1 MVAGVKAEAGMAATV
16 GVIGLGIMGGS
27 IAANLVKAGFDV
39 AGYDV
44 LADKVAAHAG
54 RGGRAARS
62 VAEVARDT
70 EIMITSLPAVG
81 ALDRVTAEL
90 AAAPR
95 RAAVVIECSTFPIA
109 DKQRAH
115 DALTP
120 AGIALLDCPLSGTGA
135 QAVTKDL
142 VVYASGGRA
151 AYERCLAVFD
161 GFARANYFLGA
172 FGNGSKMK
180 FVANL
185 LVSIHNVAT
194 AEAFTLGMKA
204 GLDPQQILEVVGA
217 GAGVSRVF
225 QLRGPMMAAGR
236 YDDASMKLEVWQ
248 KDLAV
253 IGAFAAGLGCP
264 TPLFSAALPVYAA
277 AMAQGRALEDTAAV
291 CAVLEEMARVE
302 RPTRA

>member
-1 MVAGVKAEAGMAATV
+1 MATHL

-44 LADKVAAHAG
+44 LTDMIAAHTG
-54 RGGRAARS
+54 RGGRAAGS
-62 VAEVARDT
+62 VAEVARHADVVV
-70 EIMITSLPAVG
+70 TSLPSVS
-81 ALDRVTAEL
+81 ALERVTDDL
-90 AAAPR
+90 VAAPR
-95 RAAVVIECSTFPIA
+95 RDLIVVECSTFPIE

-115 DALTP
+115 DRLAP
-120 AGIALLDCPLSGTGA
+120 VGIMMLDCPLSGTGS

-142 VVYASGGRA
+142 VVYASGARA
-151 AYERCLAVFD
+151 AYDRCTAVFD

-225 QLRGPMMAAGR
+225 QLRAPMMVADR
-236 YDDASMKLEVWQ
+236 YDEATMKLDVWQ
-248 KDLAV
+248 KDLSI
-253 IGAFAAGLGCP
+253 IGAFAAHLGCP
-264 TPLFSAALPVYAA
+264 TPLFSAALPIYAA
-277 AMAQGRALEDTAAV
+277 AIAQGRAREDTAAV

-302 RPTRA
+302 RPKPR

>member
-1 MVAGVKAEAGMAATV
+1 MAAKL

-27 IAANLVKAGFDV
+27 ISANLVKAGFAV

-44 LADKVAAHAG
+44 LEDKVAAHAA
-54 RGGRAARS
+54 RGGQAARS
-62 VAEVARDT
+62 VAELAAQADIIV
-70 EIMITSLPAVG
+70 TSLPAVA
-81 ALDRVTAEL
+81 ALDQVV
-90 AAAPR
+90 AALR
-95 RAAVVIECSTFPIA
+95 SAARKDMVVIECSTFPIE

-115 DALTP
+115 DALAQ

-142 VVYASGGRA
+142 VVYASGARA
-151 AYERCLAVFD
+151 AYERCAGVFD
-161 GFARANYFLGA
+161 GFARATYFLGA

-225 QLRGPMMAAGR
+225 QLRGPMMVTGK
-236 YDDASMKLEVWQ
+236 YDDASMKIDVWQ
-248 KDLAV
+248 KDVKV
-253 IGAFAAGLGCP
+253 IGEFAAKLGCP
-264 TPLFSAALPVYAA
+264 TPLFAAAQPIYAA
-277 AMAQGRALEDTAAV
+277 AMAQGHALEDTAAV
-291 CAVLEEMARVE
+291 CAVLEEMARVK
-302 RPTRA
+302 RPASA

>member
-1 MVAGVKAEAGMAATV
+1 MAAKL

-27 IAANLVKAGFDV
+27 IAGNLVKAGFAV

-44 LADKVAAHAG
+44 LADKVAAHEA
-54 RGGRAARS
+54 RGGLAVRS
-62 VAEVARDT
+62 
-70 EIMITSLPAVG
+70 I
-81 ALDRVTAEL
+81 AEL
-90 AAAPR
+90 AAHADTIVTSLPSIAALDQVTEAL
-95 RAAVVIECSTFPIA
+95 RAAARKDTIVIECSTFPIE

-115 DALTP
+115 DALAQ
-120 AGIALLDCPLSGTGA
+120 AGIALMDCPLSGTGA

-142 VVYASGGRA
+142 VVYASGARV
-151 AYERCLAVFD
+151 AYERCTGVFD

-225 QLRGPMMAAGR
+225 QLRGPMMVAGK
-236 YDDASMKLEVWQ
+236 YDDASMKMDVWQ
-248 KDLAV
+248 KDVKV
-253 IGAFAAGLGCP
+253 IGEFAAKLGCP
-264 TPLFSAALPVYAA
+264 TPLFAAAQPIYAA
-277 AMAQGRALEDTAAV
+277 AMAQGRALDDTAAV
-291 CAVLEEMARVE
+291 CAVLEEMARVK
-302 RPTRA
+302 RPASA

>member
-1 MVAGVKAEAGMAATV
+1 MAAKL
-16 GVIGLGIMGGS
+16 GVVGLGIMGGS
-27 IAANLVKAGFDV
+27 IAGNLVKAGFAV

-44 LADKVAAHAG
+44 LDDKVAAHAG
-54 RGGRAARS
+54 RGGVAARSIADLAAQADIIVTSLPSVAALDQVTEALRAARK
-62 VAEVARDT
+62 DT
-70 EIMITSLPAVG
+70 I
-81 ALDRVTAEL
+81 
-90 AAAPR
+90 
-95 RAAVVIECSTFPIA
+95 VIECSTFPLE

-115 DALTP
+115 DALAQ
-120 AGIALLDCPLSGTGA
+120 AGIALMDCPLSGTGA

-142 VVYASGGRA
+142 VVYASGARV
-151 AYERCLAVFD
+151 AYERCTGVFD

-225 QLRGPMMAAGR
+225 QLRGPMMVAGK
-236 YDDASMKLEVWQ
+236 YDDASMKMDVWQ
-248 KDLAV
+248 KDVKV
-253 IGAFAAGLGCP
+253 IGDFAAKLGCP
-264 TPLFSAALPVYAA
+264 TPLFAAAQPIYAA

-291 CAVLEEMARVE
+291 CAVLEEMARVK
-302 RPTRA
+302 RPTSA

>member
-1 MVAGVKAEAGMAATV
+1 MRERARTEAGMAAAL

-39 AGYDV
+39 AGCDV
-44 LADKVAAHAG
+44 LADKVAAHVG

-62 VAEVARDT
+62 VTELARHA
-70 EIMITSLPAVG
+70 EIMVTSLPSVA
-81 ALDRVTAEL
+81 ALDQVTAEL
-90 AAAPR
+90 AAGPR
-95 RAAVVIECSTFPIA
+95 RDAVVVECSTFPIE

-115 DALTP
+115 DALAP
-120 AGIALLDCPLSGTGA
+120 VGITLLDCPLSGTGA

-142 VVYASGGRA
+142 VVYASGARA
-151 AYERCLAVFD
+151 AYDRCRAVFD

-225 QLRGPMMAAGR
+225 QLRGPMMVAGQ
-236 YDDASMKLEVWQ
+236 YDEASMKIDVWQ
-248 KDLAV
+248 KDIKV
-253 IGAFAAGLGCP
+253 IGAFAAALGCP
-264 TPLFSAALPVYAA
+264 TPLFSAALPIYAA
-277 AMAQGRALEDTAAV
+277 AMAQGHALEDTAAV

-302 RPTRA
+302 RPRRG

>member
-1 MVAGVKAEAGMAATV
+1 MAAKL

-27 IAANLVKAGFDV
+27 ISANLVKAGFVV

-44 LADKVAAHAG
+44 LDDKVAAHAA
-54 RGGRAARS
+54 RGGQAARS
-62 VAEVARDT
+62 VADVAAHAD
-70 EIMITSLPAVG
+70 IIVTSLPSVA
-81 ALDRVTAEL
+81 ALDQVTDAL
-90 AAAPR
+90 RSAAR
-95 RAAVVIECSTFPIA
+95 NDIVVIECSTFPID

-115 DALTP
+115 DVLAQ

-142 VVYASGGRA
+142 VVYASGARA
-151 AYERCLAVFD
+151 AHERCAGVFD
-161 GFARANYFLGA
+161 GFARATYFLGA
-172 FGNGSKMK
+172 FGNGSEMK

-225 QLRGPMMAAGR
+225 QLRGPMMVAGK
-236 YDDASMKLEVWQ
+236 YDDASMKIDVWQ
-248 KDLAV
+248 KDVKV
-253 IGAFAAGLGCP
+253 IGEFAAKLGCP
-264 TPLFSAALPVYAA
+264 TPLFAAAQPIYAA
-277 AMAQGRALEDTAAV
+277 AMAQGHALEDTAAV
-291 CAVLEEMARVE
+291 CAVLEEMARVK
-302 RPTRA
+302 RPASA

>member
-1 MVAGVKAEAGMAATV
+1 MAASL

-27 IAANLVKAGFDV
+27 IAANLVKSGFVV

-44 LADKVAAHAG
+44 LGDKVEAHVA
-54 RGGRAARS
+54 RGGKAARAIAD
-62 VAEVARDT
+62 VASQA
-70 EIMITSLPAVG
+70 EIIVTSLPSVA
-81 ALDRVTAEL
+81 ALDQVTEAL
-90 AAAPR
+90 RGTAR
-95 RAAVVIECSTFPIA
+95 RGTVVIECSTFPIE

-115 DALTP
+115 DALAP
-120 AGIALLDCPLSGTGA
+120 VGIAMLDCPLSGTGA

-142 VVYASGGRA
+142 VVYASGERA

-161 GFARANYFLGA
+161 GFARANYFLGP

-225 QLRGPMMAAGR
+225 QLRGPMMVDGK
-236 YDDASMKLEVWQ
+236 YDDASMKIDVWQ
-248 KDLAV
+248 KDVKV
-253 IGAFAAGLGCP
+253 IGAFAAALGCP
-264 TPLFSAALPVYAA
+264 TPLFSAALPIYAA
-277 AMAQGRALEDTAAV
+277 AMAQGHALEDTAAV

-302 RPTRA
+302 RPKRR

>member
-1 MVAGVKAEAGMAATV
+1 MAAKL

-27 IAANLVKAGFDV
+27 ISANLVKAGFVV

-44 LADKVAAHAG
+44 LDDKVAAHAA
-54 RGGRAARS
+54 RGGQAARS
-62 VAEVARDT
+62 VADVAAHAD
-70 EIMITSLPAVG
+70 IIVTSLPSVA
-81 ALDRVTAEL
+81 ALDQVTDAL
-90 AAAPR
+90 RSAAR
-95 RAAVVIECSTFPIA
+95 NDIVVIECSTFPID

-115 DALTP
+115 DVLAQ

-142 VVYASGGRA
+142 VVYASGARA
-151 AYERCLAVFD
+151 AHERCAGVFD
-161 GFARANYFLGA
+161 GFARATYFLGA

-225 QLRGPMMAAGR
+225 QLRGPMMVAGK
-236 YDDASMKLEVWQ
+236 YDDASMKIDVWQ
-248 KDLAV
+248 KDVKV
-253 IGAFAAGLGCP
+253 IGEFAAKLGCP
-264 TPLFSAALPVYAA
+264 TPLFAAAQPIYAA
-277 AMAQGRALEDTAAV
+277 AMAQGHALEDTAAV
-291 CAVLEEMARVE
+291 CAVLEEMARVK
-302 RPTRA
+302 RPASA

>member
-1 MVAGVKAEAGMAATV
+1 MAAV

-27 IAANLVKAGFDV
+27 IAANLVKAGMPVTGFDV
-39 AGYDV
+39 
-44 LADKVAAHAG
+44 LPDKVAAHAQ
-54 RGGRAARS
+54 RGGKPAKS
-62 VAEVARDT
+62 IAEVAQAA
-70 EIMITSLPAVG
+70 EIIVTSLPSVA
-81 ALDRVTAEL
+81 ALEDVV
-90 AAAPR
+90 AALGGSAKR
-95 RAAVVIECSTFPIA
+95 GTVVIECSTFPID

-115 DALTP
+115 DALKD
-120 AGIALLDCPLSGTGA
+120 AGVAVMDCPLSGTGA

-142 VVYASGGRA
+142 VVYASGDRA
-151 AYERCLAVFD
+151 AYDRSVAVFA

-225 QLRGPMMAAGR
+225 QLRGPMMVEGK
-236 YDDASMKLEVWQ
+236 YDDASMKLDVWQ
-248 KDLAV
+248 KDVKV
-253 IGAFAAGLGCP
+253 IGEFAAKLGCP
-264 TPLFSAALPVYAA
+264 TPLFSAALPIYAA
-277 AMAQGRALEDTAAV
+277 AMAQGRGLEDTAAV

-302 RPTRA
+302 RKR

>member
-1 MVAGVKAEAGMAATV
+1 MATAV

-27 IAANLVKAGFDV
+27 IAANLVKAGMPVTGFDV
-39 AGYDV
+39 
-44 LADKVAAHAG
+44 LPDKVAAHAQ
-54 RGGRAARS
+54 RGGKPATS
-62 VAEVARDT
+62 IAEVAQAA
-70 EIMITSLPAVG
+70 EIIVTSLPSVA
-81 ALDRVTAEL
+81 ALEDVV
-90 AAAPR
+90 AALGGSAKR
-95 RAAVVIECSTFPIA
+95 GTVVIECSTFPID

-115 DALTP
+115 DALKD
-120 AGIALLDCPLSGTGA
+120 AGVAVMDCPLSGTGA

-142 VVYASGGRA
+142 VVYASGDRA
-151 AYERCLAVFD
+151 AYDRSVAVFA
-161 GFARANYFLGA
+161 GFARAHYFLGA

-225 QLRGPMMAAGR
+225 QLRGPMMVEGK
-236 YDDASMKLEVWQ
+236 YDDASMKLDVWQ
-248 KDLAV
+248 KDVKV
-253 IGAFAAGLGCP
+253 IGEFAAKLGCP
-264 TPLFSAALPVYAA
+264 TPLFSAALPIYAA
-277 AMAQGRALEDTAAV
+277 AMAQGRGLEDTAAV

-302 RPTRA
+302 RKR

>member
-1 MVAGVKAEAGMAATV
+1 MATNL

-54 RGGRAARS
+54 RGGRAAGS
-62 VAEVARDT
+62 VAEVARHADAVVA
-70 EIMITSLPAVG
+70 SLPSVS
-81 ALDRVTAEL
+81 ALERVTDAL
-90 AAAPR
+90 VAAPR
-95 RAAVVIECSTFPIA
+95 RDLVVVECSTFPIE

-115 DALTP
+115 DRLAPVGVTM
-120 AGIALLDCPLSGTGA
+120 LDCPLSGTGS

-142 VVYASGGRA
+142 VVYASGARA
-151 AYERCLAVFD
+151 AYDRCTAVFD
-161 GFARANYFLGA
+161 GFARANYFLGT

-225 QLRGPMMAAGR
+225 QLRAPMMVADR
-236 YDDASMKLEVWQ
+236 YDEATMKLDVWQ
-248 KDLAV
+248 KDLSI
-253 IGAFAAGLGCP
+253 IGAFAAHLGCP
-264 TPLFSAALPVYAA
+264 TPLFSAALPIYAA
-277 AMAQGRALEDTAAV
+277 AIAQGRAREDTAAV

-302 RPTRA
+302 RPKPR

>member
-1 MVAGVKAEAGMAATV
+1 MATNL

-39 AGYDV
+39 GGCDV
-44 LADKVAAHAG
+44 LVDKVAAHVG
-54 RGGRAARS
+54 RGGRAAGS
-62 VAEVARDT
+62 VAEVARHA
-70 EIMITSLPAVG
+70 EVVVTSLPSVS
-81 ALDRVTAEL
+81 ALDQVTDAL
-90 AAAPR
+90 IAAPR
-95 RAAVVIECSTFPIA
+95 RDLIVVECSTLPIV

-115 DALTP
+115 DRLAP
-120 AGIALLDCPLSGTGA
+120 VGIAVLDCPLSGTGS

-142 VVYASGGRA
+142 VVYASGARA
-151 AYERCLAVFD
+151 AYDRCTVVFE
-161 GFARANYFLGA
+161 GFARANYFLGT

-204 GLDPQQILEVVGA
+204 GLDPQQILEVIGA

-225 QLRGPMMAAGR
+225 QLRAPMMVADR
-236 YDDASMKLEVWQ
+236 YDEATMKMDVWQ
-248 KDLAV
+248 KDLSI
-253 IGAFAAGLGCP
+253 IGAFAAHLGCP
-264 TPLFSAALPVYAA
+264 TPLFSAALPIYAA
-277 AMAQGRALEDTAAV
+277 AMAQGRAREDTAAV

-302 RPTRA
+302 RPKRT

>member
-1 MVAGVKAEAGMAATV
+1 MAATV

-27 IAANLVKAGFDV
+27 IAANLLKAGFTV
-39 AGYDV
+39 HGYDV
-44 LADKVAAHAG
+44 LDDKVAAHVG
-54 RGGRAARS
+54 RGGAAAKS
-62 VAEVARDT
+62 AADVAAQA
-70 EIMITSLPAVG
+70 EIIVTSLPTTD
-81 ALDRVTAEL
+81 ALDDVTAAL
-90 AAAPR
+90 AAAPQ
-95 RAAVVIECSTFPIA
+95 RAKVVVECSTFPID

-115 DALTP
+115 DALAP
-120 AGIALLDCPLSGTGA
+120 AGIAVLDCPLSGTGA

-142 VVYASGGRA
+142 VVYASGARA
-151 AYERCLAVFD
+151 AYERCTAAAVFD

-225 QLRGPMMAAGR
+225 QLRGPMMVDGK
-236 YDDASMKLEVWQ
+236 YDNASMKLDVWQ
-248 KDLAV
+248 KDIKV
-253 IGAFAAGLGCP
+253 IGAFAAALGCP
-264 TPLFSAALPVYAA
+264 TPLFSAALPIYAA
-277 AMAQGRALEDTAAV
+277 AMAQGRGLEDTAAV
-291 CAVLEEMARVE
+291 CAVLEEMARVA
-302 RPTRA
+302 RK

>member
-1 MVAGVKAEAGMAATV
+1 MAASL

-27 IAANLVKAGFDV
+27 IAANLVKSGFVV

-44 LADKVAAHAG
+44 LGDKVEAHVA
-54 RGGRAARS
+54 RGGKAARAIAD
-62 VAEVARDT
+62 VASQA
-70 EIMITSLPAVG
+70 EIIVTSLPSVA
-81 ALDRVTAEL
+81 ALDQVTEAL
-90 AAAPR
+90 RGTAR
-95 RAAVVIECSTFPIA
+95 RGTVVIECSTFPIE

-115 DALTP
+115 DALAP
-120 AGIALLDCPLSGTGA
+120 VGIAMLDCPLSGTGA
-135 QAVTKDL
+135 QALTKDL
-142 VVYASGGRA
+142 VVYASGERA

-161 GFARANYFLGA
+161 GFARANYFLGP

-225 QLRGPMMAAGR
+225 QLRGPMMVDGK
-236 YDDASMKLEVWQ
+236 YDDASMKIDVWQ
-248 KDLAV
+248 KDVKV
-253 IGAFAAGLGCP
+253 IGAFAAALGCP
-264 TPLFSAALPVYAA
+264 TPLFSAALPIYAA
-277 AMAQGRALEDTAAV
+277 AMAQGHALEDTAAV

-302 RPTRA
+302 RPKRR